1 MRRRP
6 ELCAAPWSAACRVGT
21 LAFSYPR
28 AGAPCLRP
36 ASRLLVETNWTT
48 TRPSSGRYKWRRTA
62 CASSFETLSP
72 RSSTGAPWP
81 STEKRCLTNSG
92 NSANSRHTSLTGH
105 PAERAAR
112 CRRRITWATRQRRH
126 APFARVRP
134 DLTSGAPSYHPPLRR
149 HVGERGRLSWP
160 AWAPGAAG
168 QRCYARSPVNA
179 PAFRYPSAPTKAQ
192 VRRHSSGGY
201 HSYARNSATSR
212 SQMRA
217 PLSTAVRDWKISP
230 PFDELVGSGVSEDR
244 LRKGDNG
251 R

>member
-134 DLTSGAPSYHPPLRR
+134 DLTSGARPTTRPYAATWAN
-149 HVGERGRLSWP
+149 VGACRGRRGRLAPP
-160 AWAPGAAG
+160 ANDVM
-168 QRCYARSPVNA
+168 PVR
-179 PAFRYPSAPTKAQ
+179 P
-192 VRRHSSGGY
+192 
-201 HSYARNSATSR
+201 
-212 SQMRA
+212 
-217 PLSTAVRDWKISP
+217 
-230 PFDELVGSGVSEDR
+230 
-244 LRKGDNG
+244 
-251 R
+251 